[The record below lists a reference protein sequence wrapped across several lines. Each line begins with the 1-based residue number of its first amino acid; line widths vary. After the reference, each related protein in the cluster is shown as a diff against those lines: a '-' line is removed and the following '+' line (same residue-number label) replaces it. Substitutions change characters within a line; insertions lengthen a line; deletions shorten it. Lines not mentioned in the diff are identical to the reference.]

1 VPKPPQVAI
10 VGVVLA
16 ALALS
21 SCDGGTVTSTRRGR
35 SVPATAPTTLAPA
48 TPGAADVGDPLIRGA
63 GNGGYDV
70 THYDLAFDA
79 TDPSGSLVATTTV
92 DANAT
97 QALSR
102 FDLDLTGFTV
112 DGVTVDDRP
121 ATFVRFGRELV
132 VTPGHDIPDHRRF
145 TTVVRYR
152 GVPEPVNDPTSPGDI
167 GWLRA
172 PSGSYVVNEPD
183 GARGVFPSNDHPS
196 DKAEFTI
203 HVTAP
208 SDETV
213 VANGVETS
221 AQPIGVNTVHTFE
234 TRAPMATYLLQIAIG
249 QYRVR
254 TATAADGLP
263 LRSAAPANT
272 SVDLAAVNARTAEQ
286 IAFFQQLFG
295 PYPFADAGVLIADT
309 PPDFALET
317 QTMPIFPASWF
328 ASDAGP
334 AGPDSATS
342 HELAHQWFGDDV
354 TIERWSDIW
363 LNEGFATY
371 AQWLWD
377 DHTGAERL
385 SKSVVEAYAE
395 LPKLRQSYG
404 AVTSPRPADVFSPN
418 EYEGAAVVLAA
429 LRRTIGDDAFFRVL
443 RTWVT
448 RYGGGNASTADFV
461 RLTNQVAGRDLTPFF
476 DQWLRSTTVPPFPT

>member
-1 VPKPPQVAI
+1 MVGMLGVALI
-10 VGVVLA
+10 VSACDSGAGKTASRHAKGA
-16 ALALS
+16 A
-21 SCDGGTVTSTRRGR
+21 
-35 SVPATAPTTLAPA
+35 APTTTIPA

-70 THYDLAFDA
+70 AHYDLGFDA
-79 TDPSGSLVATTTV
+79 TDPTGALVATTTI
-92 DANAT
+92 DATAT

-112 DGVTVDDRP
+112 DGVTVGGHP
-121 ATFVRFGRELV
+121 ATFTRVGRELV
-132 VTPGHDIPDHRRF
+132 VTPDRAIGDHRRF
-145 TTVVRYR
+145 TTLVRYH
-152 GVPEPVNDPTSPGDI
+152 GIPEQIEDPSAPGKI
-167 GWLRA
+167 GWFRVA
-172 PSGSYVVNEPD
+172 SATFVANEPD

-208 SDETV
+208 SAQAV

-221 AQPIGVNTVHTFE
+221 AQPVGLNIVHTFE

-249 QYRVR
+249 LYRVR
-254 TATAADGLP
+254 TATAPDGLP
-263 LRSAAPANT
+263 LRSAAPAGT
-272 SVDLAAVNARTAEQ
+272 SIDLAAVNAKTADQ
-286 IAFFQQLFG
+286 ITFFQTLFG
-295 PYPFADAGVLIADT
+295 PYPFADAGVLIADA
-309 PPDFALET
+309 PPDYALET

-328 ASDAGP
+328 SGAGP

-371 AQWLWD
+371 AEWLWD
-377 DHTGAERL
+377 DHTGKTPLRA
-385 SKSVVEAYAE
+385 SVTQAYGE
-395 LPKLRQSYG
+395 LPGLRQIYG
-404 AVTSPRPADVFSPN
+404 AVTSPRPEDVFSPN
-418 EYEGAAVVLAA
+418 EYDGAAVVLAA
-429 LRRTIGDDAFFRVL
+429 LRTTIGDDAFFRVL
-443 RTWVT
+443 RTWVKH
-448 RYGGGNASTADFV
+448 YGGGNASTADFV
-461 RLTNQVAGRDLTPFF
+461 RLTNEIAGGDLTPFF